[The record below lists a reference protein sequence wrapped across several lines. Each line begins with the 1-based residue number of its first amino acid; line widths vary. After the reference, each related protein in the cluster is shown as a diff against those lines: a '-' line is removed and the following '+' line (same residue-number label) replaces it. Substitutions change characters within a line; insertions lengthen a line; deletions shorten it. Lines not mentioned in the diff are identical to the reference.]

1 MRHDHFAA
9 GKSIQSEANIRLE
22 NGRTGRT
29 RTERLRAR
37 DGAKHRDSERERA
50 ASLATLH
57 VRTRERERESPPPID
72 FYPARCPFLLGR
84 TQHGLSVSICLLVRF

>member
-57 VRTRERERESPPPID
+57 VRTRERERERVPHLLIFTPPV
-72 FYPARCPFLLGR
+72 ARSCWAVHNTASL
-84 TQHGLSVSICLLVRF
+84 CLYVCW